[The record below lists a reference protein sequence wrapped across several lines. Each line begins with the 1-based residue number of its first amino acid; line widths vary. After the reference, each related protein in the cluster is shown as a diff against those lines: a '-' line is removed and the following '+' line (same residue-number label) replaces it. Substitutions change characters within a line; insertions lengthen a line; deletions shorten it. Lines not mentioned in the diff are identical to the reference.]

1 MKKTNA
7 MKKDERIRMRQQE
20 KEDII
25 RMAKW
30 SGFTDAQIV
39 DNFYEIE
46 SFATHF
52 GEYERELCAKEV
64 DALSD
69 LHGGTEAI
77 AKAIRSRDQPWH
89 TQIDL
94 KALRWHCHAF

>member
-1 MKKTNA
+1 MKKE
-7 MKKDERIRMRQQE
+7 ERIRMRQQERKQE

-52 GEYERELCAKEV
+52 GEYERELCAKVV

-77 AKAIRSRDQPWH
+77 AKAIRSRDQP
-89 TQIDL
+89 
-94 KALRWHCHAF
+94 